1 MKKHITTCT
10 QNGMTKSQPGMCVST
25 SSYGGVVI
33 LNVYRS
39 RNIKNSFGGI
49 GRAIPCDANG
59 MVFKD
64 SDTAF
69 NFALERGYLQRYYTP
84 MAIRKYRAKEAVNPR
99 LKIFK

>member
-25 SSYGGVVI
+25 SSYNGVVI

-49 GRAIPCDANG
+49 GRSAHCDAHG
-59 MVFKD
+59 KQFKTTD
-64 SDTAF
+64 AAYAY
-69 NFALERGYLQRYYTP
+69 ALDHGYLQVFNIPQSIRQRRVKA
-84 MAIRKYRAKEAVNPR
+84 AIIPKKYFN
-99 LKIFK
+99 